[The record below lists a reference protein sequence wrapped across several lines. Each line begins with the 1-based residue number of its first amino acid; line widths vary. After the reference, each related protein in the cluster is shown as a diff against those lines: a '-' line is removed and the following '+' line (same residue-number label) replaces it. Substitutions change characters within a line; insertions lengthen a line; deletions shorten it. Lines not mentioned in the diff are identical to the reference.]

1 MRTIN
6 FVQIIQDMGGKKKAA
21 QQYGQQQS
29 ALAAQQQAMVEK
41 MMAER
46 SKYSQQAEALLG
58 QAPKYTAPGQ
68 VQQYQDLMSQSGQQ
82 LGTQLSSLARGL
94 AGKDY
99 TGAGQRALETAYGD
113 VRGYANQGAASL
125 RDIMRGGVNES
136 AALSKTGMETGLKDV
151 NTFTD
156 YYRQL
161 ASRQE
166 MPGQTATESK
176 LGRSYAEGYKAL
188 MNQSGGSASGLGA
201 MVDLYTNKSEALA
214 DLGIQASQ
222 YRAQQE
228 AQLGSALQNAQAI
241 RSQIYD
247 TASQGAMSRA
257 GAMAGA
263 EQTASGM
270 QIGAAQAQ
278 GEAMSQYALNRQGA
292 AQSQAST
299 LANIYNQGITGQANL
314 QGAGLMTGAEY
325 ADQAFQYNELLPY
338 QQQMNYYLG
347 QISSL
352 NPYAAQSDV
361 YSSQMNAINNLYQLF
376 GKKGRFGEI
385 NG

>member
-1 MRTIN
+1 
-6 FVQIIQDMGGKKKAA
+6 MGGKRKAA
-21 QQYGQQQS
+21 REYGRSQS
-29 ALAAQQQAMVEK
+29 ALASQQQAMVNQ

-46 SKYSQQAEALLG
+46 SKYSQQAEQLLG
-58 QAPKYTAPGQ
+58 QAPTYTVPGQ
-68 VQQYQDLMSQSGQQ
+68 VQQYQDLMTQAGQQ
-82 LGTQLSSLARGL
+82 LGSKLSGL
-94 AGKDY
+94 ASGLAAQDY
-99 TGAGQRALETAYGD
+99 TEAGQRDLGQSYLD
-113 VRGYANQGAASL
+113 VRDYANRGATSL
-125 RDIMRGGVNES
+125 RNIIGRGVAE
-136 AALSKTGMETGLKDV
+136 AAGLAKTGMETGLKDV
-151 NTFTD
+151 GTFTD

-166 MPGQTATESK
+166 MPGQTALESK

-188 MNQSGGSASGLGA
+188 SQQSGGSASGLGA
-201 MVDLYTNKSEALA
+201 MVDLYSNKAESLA

-228 AQLGSALQNAQAI
+228 AQLGAALQNAQAI

-257 GAMAGA
+257 GALAGA
-263 EQTASGM
+263 EQTATGL
-270 QIGAAQAQ
+270 QTQAAQAQ
-278 GEAMSQYALNRQGA
+278 GEALSQYALSRQGA
-292 AQSQAST
+292 AQAQAGT

-325 ADQAFQYNELLPY
+325 ADTAFQYNQLLPY

-361 YSSQMNAINNLYQLF
+361 YASQMNAINNLYQLF
-376 GKKGRFGEI
+376 GKKGRYGEI
-385 NG
+385 TT